1 MKICFICNEY
11 PPGPHGGI
19 GTMTQVLARALVK
32 NGHEVRSI
40 GIYPSWY
47 DAPQSQNDHG
57 VQVTR
62 MPERKH
68 PLGWIASRYQLF
80 QQVKRWA
87 EQGAIDV
94 VELPD
99 YQGLAAGWK
108 ALPVPVVAR
117 LHGSLAYFANEL
129 NRPIDK
135 TTFWLERSSLRRVD
149 FVSSVCRYTAEMTG
163 RVFKLPMDSTEILYN
178 PVETPAAS
186 AAAPRSS
193 NRVIFSGT
201 LTGKKGIVS
210 LIKAWPLVV
219 KSLPTAELHVF
230 GKDGRSN
237 DGGSMQSYLSA
248 MLNGERPSVHFRGHV
263 TRQELFDTYS
273 TAAAAVF
280 PSYAEAFAVAPL
292 EAMAVGCPTICSSR
306 GSGPELLT
314 HEREGLLVDPDKP
327 GEIAESIL
335 RVLRNPSFAAQI
347 GDAARARV
355 RDVFSIDHMVARNTA
370 FYRRCVEQFRR
381 KSKSPNG
388 QFRENGNA

>member
-32 NGHEVRSI
+32 NGHDVRSI

-47 DAPQSQNDHG
+47 EAPQAQDDQG

-62 MPERKH
+62 LREREH

-80 QQVKRWA
+80 QRVKRWA
-87 EQGAIDV
+87 EQGLIDV

-117 LHGSLAYFANEL
+117 LHGSVSYFANEL
-129 NRPIDK
+129 NHPVDK

-149 FVSSVCRYTAEMTG
+149 FVSSVCRYTAEITEG
-163 RVFKLPMDSTEILYN
+163 VFKLPMDSAEVLYN
-178 PVETPAAS
+178 PVETPSEPANS
-186 AAAPRSS
+186 PRSPH
-193 NRVIFSGT
+193 RVIFSGT
-201 LTGKKGIVS
+201 LTGKKGIIS
-210 LIKAWPLVV
+210 LMKAWPLVV
-219 KSLPTAELHVF
+219 KALPAAELHVF

-237 DGGSMQSYLSA
+237 DGGSMQAYLSG
-248 MLNGERPSVHFRGHV
+248 MLNGERPSVHFRSHV
-263 TRQELFDTYS
+263 TRQELFDAYS

-292 EAMAVGCPTICSSR
+292 EAMAVGCPTIFSVR
-306 GSGPELLT
+306 GSGRELLT

-335 RVLRNPSFAAQI
+335 RVLRNPSFAAEI

-355 RDVFSIDHMVARNTA
+355 RDVFSIDRMVARNTD
-370 FYRRCVEQFRR
+370 FYERCVERFHSNKTLR
-381 KSKSPNG
+381 N
-388 QFRENGNA
+388 

>member
-57 VQVTR
+57 VQLTR

-80 QQVKRWA
+80 QQVKRSGRA
-87 EQGAIDV
+87 QGLIDV

-292 EAMAVGCPTICSSR
+292 EAMAVGCPTIFSSR

-314 HEREGLLVDPDKP
+314 HEREGLLVSP
-327 GEIAESIL
+327 GQARTGRSPNRSCAFCEMT
-335 RVLRNPSFAAQI
+335 SFAARNRRC
-347 GDAARARV
+347 RARP
-355 RDVFSIDHMVARNTA
+355 RSRGFQHRPHGRPERG
-370 FYRRCVEQFRR
+370 FL
-381 KSKSPNG
+381 
-388 QFRENGNA
+388 

>member
-1 MKICFICNEY
+1 MKICLICNEY

-19 GTMTQVLARALVK
+19 GTMTQVLARALVR

-47 DAPQSQNDHG
+47 EAPQAQDDHG

-62 MPERKH
+62 LCEREH
-68 PLGWIASRYQLF
+68 PLGWIASRYRLF
-80 QQVKRWA
+80 QQVKQWG
-87 EQGAIDV
+87 EQGLVDV

-108 ALPVPVVAR
+108 KLPVPVVAR

-129 NRPIDK
+129 NHSIDK
-135 TTFWLERSSLRRVD
+135 TTFWLERASLRRAD
-149 FVSSVCRYTAEMTG
+149 FVSSVCRYTAEITE
-163 RVFKLPMDSTEILYN
+163 RVFKLPMDRAEVLYN
-178 PVETPAAS
+178 PVETPPAS
-186 AAAPRSS
+186 AIAPRSS

-210 LIKAWPLVV
+210 LIKAWRLVV
-219 KSLPTAELHVF
+219 KAVPAAELHVF

-237 DGGSMQSYLSA
+237 DGGSMQAYLSGL
-248 MLNGERPSVHFRGHV
+248 LNGERPSVHFRGHV
-263 TRQELFDTYS
+263 TRQELFDAYS

-292 EAMAVGCPTICSSR
+292 EAMAVGCPTIFSVR
-306 GSGPELLT
+306 GSGRELLT

-327 GEIAESIL
+327 EQIAESIL
-335 RVLRNPSFAAQI
+335 RVLRNPSFANAI
-347 GDAARARV
+347 GDAARTRV
-355 RDVFSIDHMVARNTA
+355 REVFSIDHMVAQNTA
-370 FYRRCVEQFRR
+370 FYQRCVEQFR
-381 KSKSPNG
+381 KN
-388 QFRENGNA
+388 